1 LKMQVDVDCFVVTTA
16 VTMVKQEDQHLVVG
30 NIGDSRAVL
39 GTMNKENKLVP
50 FQLTEDLKPDFP
62 ARIKRCR
69 GRIFSLW
76 DEPGVARL
84 WLPNHNSPGLAMAR
98 AFGDFCLKDF
108 GLISFLTCP
117 TDHLTEKDEFV
128 VLATDGIWDVLTNE
142 EVVEIVVKAP
152 TRCTAGRALVEA
164 AVRNWRWKFPNSK
177 VDDCVVVCLFLD
189 SKPDKLS
196 TASFS
201 VDKHI
206 SNGLTEPDTAS
217 TSTPGSETESPELNG
232 VDRIDTLVTTKE

>member
-1 LKMQVDVDCFVVTTA
+1 MQVDVDCFVVTTA

-50 FQLTEDLKPDFP
+50 FQLTEDLKPDF
-62 ARIKRCR
+62 
-69 GRIFSLW
+69 
-76 DEPGVARL
+76 PGVARL